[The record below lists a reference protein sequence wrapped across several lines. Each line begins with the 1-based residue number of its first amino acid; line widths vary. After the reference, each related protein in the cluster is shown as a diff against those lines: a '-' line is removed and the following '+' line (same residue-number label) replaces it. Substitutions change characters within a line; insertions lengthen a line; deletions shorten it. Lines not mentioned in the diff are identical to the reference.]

1 MCVSMCVC
9 AFAMCLSHWSSTHNR
24 TTAHTHT
31 HVACACFATYAEH
44 ISSRVL
50 ATAPQSKSA
59 WTMRRLSP
67 GCTTLMM
74 LLIHLRRLQCFFS
87 RYWRQRITT
96 HRNCFRVVTRID
108 LYKSGEWQLEF
119 PLLDWWG
126 ANTKKPTHSHTS
138 LKTCKTIDARGMY
151 CANIGPRPTNTFTN
165 KKKGRKMNHMTLQ
178 ARALVFVACGYLF
191 ATLCVRAPW
200 HPPGQKHKLHD

>member
-44 ISSRVL
+44 ISSRAL

-67 GCTTLMM
+67 GCTRLMM

-96 HRNCFRVVTRID
+96 QRNRFRVVTRID

-126 ANTKKPTHSHTS
+126 ANTKKPTHSTHVV
-138 LKTCKTIDARGMY
+138 KNM
-151 CANIGPRPTNTFTN
+151 
-165 KKKGRKMNHMTLQ
+165 
-178 ARALVFVACGYLF
+178 
-191 ATLCVRAPW
+191 
-200 HPPGQKHKLHD
+200 